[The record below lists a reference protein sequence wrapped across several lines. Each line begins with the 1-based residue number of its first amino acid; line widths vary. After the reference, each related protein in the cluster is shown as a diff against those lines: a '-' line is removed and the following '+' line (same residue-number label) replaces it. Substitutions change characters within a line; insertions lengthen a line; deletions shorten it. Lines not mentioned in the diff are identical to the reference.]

1 MNGWMEFGV
10 QICYV
15 QMLNATEMMSEHSD
29 NATKICPNLLSLVN
43 VKAGMF
49 YSLINLI
56 ESDCNR
62 N

>member
-15 QMLNATEMMSEHSD
+15 QMLNATKMTSEHND
-29 NATKICPNLLSLVN
+29 NATEICPNLLSLVN
-43 VKAGMF
+43 VKARMF

-56 ESDCNR
+56 ESDCNT

>member
-1 MNGWMEFGV
+1 
-10 QICYV
+10 
-15 QMLNATEMMSEHSD
+15 MLNATEMMSEHSD

-43 VKAGMF
+43 VKDGMF
-49 YSLINLI
+49 YFLINLI